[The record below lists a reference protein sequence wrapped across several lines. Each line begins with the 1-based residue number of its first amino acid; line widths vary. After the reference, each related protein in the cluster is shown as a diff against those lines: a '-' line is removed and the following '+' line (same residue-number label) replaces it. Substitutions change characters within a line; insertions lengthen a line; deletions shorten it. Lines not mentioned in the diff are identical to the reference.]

1 MVGLCSVSGRQ
12 QTGSST
18 RTMAARLY
26 HQDCFAGI
34 AQVNDTEREYETNAA
49 SGRQLF
55 LALIYHSAHVRA
67 TPDCN
72 LSPERGDVRHTVLL
86 PVMNK

>member
-1 MVGLCSVSGRQ
+1 MCFVSGRQ

-26 HQDCFAGI
+26 NQDCSAGI
-34 AQVNDTEREYETNAA
+34 AQVNDIEREHETNAA

-55 LALIYHSAHVRA
+55 LALIHPAHVRA
-67 TPDCN
+67 IPDCN
-72 LSPERGDVRHTVLL
+72 LSPERRDVRHPVLL